1 MADYDFLTERLAVGG
16 GIVVFF
22 VIPSAAR
29 NLHLRHYRSSFSCHS
44 ERSPATAGRS
54 EESHG

>member
-29 NLHLRHYRSSFSCHS
+29 NLHLRHYPSSFSCHS
-44 ERSPATAGRS
+44 ERS
-54 EESHG
+54 EESLWLITAF